1 MLILDSRTL
10 GKRGDLKKEKKN
22 KNFIP
27 FTILKDKISQDENF
41 RHSIDIMKVIGK

>member
-10 GKRGDLKKEKKN
+10 GKRVDLKKENK

-27 FTILKDKISQDENF
+27 FTILKDKISQNENF

>member
-10 GKRGDLKKEKKN
+10 GKRVDLKKENK

-27 FTILKDKISQDENF
+27 FTILKISQDENF